1 MTEIEL
7 KFQIPAQ
14 RHAAVLRAAATAS
27 AATSRLQ
34 AQYFD
39 TPDRRLARAGVA
51 LRLRQEDG
59 VWVQT
64 LKGRGDNGIRRI
76 EHELRL
82 DAGTG
87 SPVLDPARHAG
98 TEAGEL
104 LSAAL
109 GDKPGALRA
118 IFATDVM
125 RTHRLIRSGG
135 AVIELAFDVGRLI
148 AGDARQPLCELEF
161 ELKSG
166 PLAALFALA
175 ERWALR
181 HGLWLDVR
189 SKAERGELLA
199 RGESANPPRR
209 AMPPALT
216 GTMSAGAASRALV
229 AACLEQVLP
238 NLSALAA
245 DTGNADHLHQARIGL
260 RRLRTALTLFGTD
273 ALDPAWDAGVAALFS
288 QMGSQ
293 RDQDALR
300 AGLLPEL
307 IAAGAPPELT
317 LITAPTAAPS
327 AGELLRG
334 TAHLPLL
341 LQLLSFALG
350 RDAAAA
356 AAADTTI
363 AVKRSAATALAALR
377 RKLQK
382 AARRF
387 DSMDDTERHQ
397 LRKRLK
403 RLRYTIELVS
413 PLFDGKKLRRE
424 LTALRPAQ
432 DALGRYHDLCVAE
445 ALFRNQAAADP
456 RAWFAVG
463 WLTASRNAQV
473 AVTGLALKRAMK
485 AV

>member
-1 MTEIEL
+1 MVEIEL

-14 RHAAVLRAAATAS
+14 RHAAVRRAAATAT

-39 TPDRRLARAGVA
+39 TPDRRLARAGLA

-76 EHELRL
+76 EHEVRLGGDDSPRL
-82 DAGTG
+82 D
-87 SPVLDPARHAG
+87 LARHAG

-109 GDKPGALRA
+109 GDQPDALQT

-135 AVIELAFDVGRLI
+135 AVIELAFDVGSLI
-148 AGDARQPLCELEF
+148 AGEAQQPLCELEF

-175 ERWALR
+175 QRWAMR

-189 SKAERGELLA
+189 SKAERGALLA
-199 RGESANPPRR
+199 RGESASPPARATPPTLSR
-209 AMPPALT
+209 AM
-216 GTMSAGAASRALV
+216 SANAASRALV
-229 AACLEQVLP
+229 AACLEQILP

-245 DTGNADHLHQARIGL
+245 DAGSAAHLHQARIGL
-260 RRLRTALTLFGTD
+260 RRLRTALTLFAPSTA
-273 ALDPAWDAGVAALFS
+273 ALDPAWDVGVAALFT

-307 IAAGAPPELT
+307 IAAGAPPGLT
-317 LITAPTAAPS
+317 LSTASAAGPS
-327 AGELLRG
+327 TGELLRG
-334 TAHLPLL
+334 SAHLPLL
-341 LQLLSFALG
+341 LQLLAFALG
-350 RDAAAA
+350 SDTQAETPTPIKNAAA
-356 AAADTTI
+356 
-363 AVKRSAATALAALR
+363 KSLAALR

-382 AARRF
+382 AASRF
-387 DSMDDTERHQ
+387 DTMDEVERHH

-403 RLRYTIELVS
+403 RLRYAIELVS
-413 PLFDGKKLRRE
+413 TLFDGKKLRRE
-424 LTALRPAQ
+424 LKALRPAQ

-445 ALFRNQAAADP
+445 ALFRHQAAADP
-456 RAWFAVG
+456 HAWFAVG
-463 WLTASRNAQV
+463 WLTANRNTQV
-473 AVTGLALKRAMK
+473 ALTGLALKRALK
-485 AV
+485 NAP